1 MANVMM
7 KINLKLAGRNHT
19 VSDSENGD
27 GRICR
32 TLKLQAPKRSVMVLG
47 ADVGLIVAANMY
59 RIGLTAFP

>member
-7 KINLKLAGRNHT
+7 KVSLKLAGRNHT

-32 TLKLQAPKRSVMVLG
+32 TLKLQAPKRSVMVFG
-47 ADVGLIVAANMY
+47 ADVGLIAAANLY
-59 RIGLTAFP
+59 RIGLTAFS